1 MQGRFSP
8 IQPHATPWT
17 PAHQAPLS
25 MMGLSR
31 QEYWSGLPYPTP
43 GDLPYPGVKST
54 SLRSPALAG
63 RFSTTSTSLEALQ
76 EVGGTS
82 VPYSLNSCSEETTD
96 GVTIVP
102 V

>member
-1 MQGRFSP
+1 MDCSLPGPSVLGVL
-8 IQPHATPWT
+8 
-17 PAHQAPLS
+17 QAI
-25 MMGLSR
+25 
-31 QEYWSGLPYPTP
+31 PYPTP